1 MSRSVPGAAAK
12 PSTEAGHPE
21 SIYIHLHTLD
31 LRVHDSPSLSLAHSS
46 AKRDVTHFL
55 PVFVFDER
63 SLSLACVPGFG
74 SLGPKQHGQ
83 DDPEKTNTAAPEVIP
98 GPRSRNAG
106 FHRMGRHRVRFL
118 VESVFDLKERY
129 RKLGGDLLV
138 ACGQPEDVVA
148 QLARAYKSQGKRV
161 DGVYTQ
167 KEVATEEVNVI
178 RRARKQLDGIP
189 LNVIDSRTLVHP
201 EDLPFKISHVPD
213 VYTKFRKEVESLAN
227 EMIRPSLPDVD
238 KVKPFPELPSKL
250 EFYQVPQEI
259 ASTKYFL
266 PYALA
271 PLLADPAIGDRIE
284 RRSIPQTHD
293 EWRKLATSLP
303 GLDERSAF
311 PFHGGESTGLARLD
325 DYLGTTKGGS
335 ADMGHG
341 GEKAQHYKET
351 RNEMVG
357 EHFSTKFSAWLAFGC
372 LSARTIGNRVLQL
385 QDRLREERA
394 LSKQVEGNTYW
405 ILFELLWRDY
415 FFFVSERFSHMRPYS
430 TKKRASP
437 LDEFAGQEGG
447 TSSALFNLGGF
458 QEVLSK
464 KRPGEWK
471 GYNLEKSDDRLKGFL
486 EGRTGVPFLE

>member
-1 MSRSVPGAAAK
+1 MTVPGAGERPK
-12 PSTEAGHPE
+12 SGNHPE
-21 SIYIHLHTLD
+21 SIFIHLHTLD
-31 LRVHDSPSLSLAHSS
+31 LRTHDSPILSLAHSS
-46 AKRDVTHFL
+46 SKRDVTHFL
-55 PVFVFDER
+55 PVYVFDER
-63 SLSLACVPGFG
+63 QLSLACIPGFG
-74 SLGPKQHGQ
+74 SLGPKKHGQ
-83 DDPEKTNTAAPEVIP
+83 DDDDTSTTQAKQTDVIP

-106 FHRMGRHRVRFL
+106 LHRMGRHRVRFL

-129 RKLGGDLLV
+129 KRMGSDLLV
-138 ACGQPEDVVA
+138 ACGEPEDVVA
-148 QLARAYKSQGKRV
+148 KLAQGFKSQGKRV
-161 DGVYTQ
+161 DGVYMQ

-178 RRARKQLDGIP
+178 RRARKMLGGIQLQ
-189 LNVIDSRTLVHP
+189 VVDSRTLVHP
-201 EDLPFKISHVPD
+201 EDLPFKIAHVPD
-213 VYTKFRKEVESLAN
+213 VYTKFRKEVENLGN
-227 EMIRPSLPDVD
+227 EMIRPTLPDVD
-238 KVKPFPELPSKL
+238 KIKPFPELPSKL
-250 EFYQVPQEI
+250 DVYQVPQEV

-271 PLLADPAIGDRIE
+271 PLLAAPALGDRNE
-284 RRSIPQTHD
+284 ARPIPKTHD

-325 DYLGTTKGGS
+325 DYIGSTKGGKS
-335 ADMGHG
+335 GLGEG

-357 EHFSTKFSAWLAFGC
+357 EHFSTKFSAWLALGC

-415 FFFVSERFSHMRPYS
+415 FFFVSERFSHLRPFS
-430 TKKRASP
+430 NKKRSSP
-437 LDEFAGQEGG
+437 LDEFTGQEGG

-464 KRPGEWK
+464 KPPGQWK
-471 GYNLEKSDDRLKGFL
+471 GYNLEKSDDRLRAFL